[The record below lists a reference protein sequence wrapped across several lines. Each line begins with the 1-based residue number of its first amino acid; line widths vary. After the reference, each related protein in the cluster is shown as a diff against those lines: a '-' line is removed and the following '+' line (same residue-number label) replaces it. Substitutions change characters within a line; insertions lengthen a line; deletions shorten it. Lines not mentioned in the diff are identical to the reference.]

1 MGICLCEKIAYTDL
15 HRILSRVRLT
25 TSNLILNKS
34 LSFTQINFLE
44 KYLGIFEAGSTI
56 HGIYFVREHRI

>member
-1 MGICLCEKIAYTDL
+1 MRKNCIYRPAQDFIESK
-15 HRILSRVRLT
+15 LT

-34 LSFTQINFLE
+34 LSFAQINFLE

-56 HGIYFVREHRI
+56 HGIHFVREHRI